1 MHITIILLYA
11 QCCVLFFFSPPSTVE
26 RASPWVVKNSHAT
39 VLLLAMYYSREGLA
53 IKPLCLPAS
62 PKGACNPS
70 SALDAPLRTED
81 AEIGARS
88 NQEGQVP

>member
-1 MHITIILLYA
+1 MHSAVSY
-11 QCCVLFFFSPPSTVE
+11 FFPLPSTVE

-39 VLLLAMYYSREGLA
+39 LLLLAMYYSREVLA

-62 PKGACNPS
+62 PKGACNTS

-81 AEIGARS
+81 AGMM
-88 NQEGQVP
+88 Q